1 MIRFYI
7 ALSEAYYIKELNYFS
22 KLENVKRAFVNHE
35 LKAFSYSR
43 YKHRSITANY
53 LTLDFEKTQDLEDF
67 YLLTQ
72 NIEQWLKNMK
82 FRSSYIVYIEELD
95 KGENK

>member
-7 ALSEAYYIKELNYFS
+7 ALSEAYYIRELNYFN
-22 KLENVKRAFVNHE
+22 KLANIKSGFCNHE

-72 NIEQWLKNMK
+72 DIQQWFKNMK

-95 KGENK
+95 GENK